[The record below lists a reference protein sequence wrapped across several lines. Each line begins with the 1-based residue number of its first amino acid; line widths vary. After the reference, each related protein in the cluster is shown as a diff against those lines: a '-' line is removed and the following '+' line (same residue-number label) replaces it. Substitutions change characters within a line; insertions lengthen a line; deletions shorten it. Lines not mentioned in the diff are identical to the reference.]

1 MADQVT
7 LTINGKQVQ
16 APPGELLIETCKRL
30 SNEIPAFCYYEGMS
44 LQAACRMCLV
54 EVEKFPKLQTA
65 CTLPVAEGMVVQT
78 ESDAVVKARKTTLEF
93 LLSNHPL
100 DCPVCDKGGECE
112 LQDMVFRYGVG
123 ESRFTE
129 VKQHVPEKQWSPV
142 VFYDGPRCILCY
154 RCIRVCDEG
163 MGVGAL
169 GLTNRG
175 VLSEITPSHGDHLEC
190 DECGACID
198 ICPVGALTS
207 GAYRYKTRPWEM
219 EHTGTICTHCGD
231 GCKTTLGTRGD
242 EIVRANNRDRS
253 GINEEFLCVKGRY
266 AFDFNHHAERLQ
278 SPMLRVNGELQPVSW
293 TDALKAVAAKFTA
306 VKAGGGSMGVIGSTR
321 NSNEENF
328 LLQKF
333 ARQVLGTNNID
344 HPRSGD
350 IVTLLDALSGKA
362 SALATVEDLY
372 TAKGVLIAG
381 SDLSQQHP
389 LLANQIRTNVRH
401 HKAKVFTVTRGPV
414 REDGTAAAAVRAA
427 EGQEMAAIEGLKD
440 KLAATGDLIILFGA
454 SIKGDA
460 VRKLVAFGDSL
471 GIPVKYIC
479 LMDASNS
486 RGAVDMG
493 VTPDLAPGYKP
504 VEKPGKNMKQML
516 ADASLDLLWV
526 TGENPLAHAT
536 LASSKA
542 FVVVQDMFLTETAK
556 RADVILPSASG
567 YEKNGTITNTTGQ
580 VQRLKKAV
588 EMMGTKTDLAILGLL
603 ARAMGANIGAS
614 NVDAVFEEI
623 RSSIRGYN
631 VALPVLMTGGA
642 AQTMPVNGRVPVFV
656 EVDSILSTGDTLFT
670 SGTLG
675 RYSKT
680 LNAVMEAPGKLY
692 GQPVPKG

>member
-1 MADQVT
+1 M
-7 LTINGKQVQ
+7 
-16 APPGELLIETCKRL
+16 
-30 SNEIPAFCYYEGMS
+30 
-44 LQAACRMCLV
+44 
-54 EVEKFPKLQTA
+54 
-65 CTLPVAEGMVVQT
+65 
-78 ESDAVVKARKTTLEF
+78 
-93 LLSNHPL
+93 
-100 DCPVCDKGGECE
+100 
-112 LQDMVFRYGVG
+112 
-123 ESRFTE
+123 
-129 VKQHVPEKQWSPV
+129 
-142 VFYDGPRCILCY
+142 
-154 RCIRVCDEG
+154 
-163 MGVGAL
+163 
-169 GLTNRG
+169 
-175 VLSEITPSHGDHLEC
+175 
-190 DECGACID
+190 
-198 ICPVGALTS
+198 
-207 GAYRYKTRPWEM
+207 
-219 EHTGTICTHCGD
+219 
-231 GCKTTLGTRGD
+231 
-242 EIVRANNRDRS
+242 
-253 GINEEFLCVKGRY
+253 
-266 AFDFNHHAERLQ
+266 
-278 SPMLRVNGELQPVSW
+278 
-293 TDALKAVAAKFTA
+293 
-306 VKAGGGSMGVIGSTR
+306 
-321 NSNEENF
+321 
-328 LLQKF
+328 
-333 ARQVLGTNNID
+333 LGTNNID

-350 IVTLLDALSGKA
+350 IVTLLDALSGKT

-440 KLAATGDLIILFGA
+440 KLAAAGDLIILFGA

-504 VEKPGKNMKQML
+504 VEKAGKNMKQML

-526 TGENPLAHAT
+526 TGENPLALAT

-656 EVDSILSTGDTLFT
+656 EVDSIRSTGDTLFT